1 MRKKLVL
8 IFFMFFTFSKIYAQN
23 AGNHKNSF
31 HSQIF
36 GIQGGLTLLEN
47 PFVLYPIIN
56 LSYSRTFMGEE
67 RHQLALLPQFGAI
80 FLPDIETKFLISTSL
95 QYKYISRKRFEASA
109 FLGINYQLR
118 KLDYDRYQFENN
130 VLVNKGSLLHQV
142 GPTTGI
148 NIGYKII
155 KKENFSLSPFIGISF
170 IKLDKDYQSDSFTGY
185 KPNFVFGININ
196 K

>member
-1 MRKKLVL
+1 MIKKLVL
-8 IFFMFFTFSKIYAQN
+8 IFFMFFTFSKSYAQN
-23 AGNHKNSF
+23 AGNYKNTF
-31 HSQIF
+31 HSQSF
-36 GIQGGLTLLEN
+36 GIQGGLSLLEN

-67 RHQLALLPQFGAI
+67 RHQLALLPQVGAI
-80 FLPDIETKFLISTSL
+80 ILPDIETKFLFSTSI

-118 KLDYDRYQFENN
+118 KLNYDRYQFENN
-130 VLVNKGSLLHQV
+130 MLVNKGSVLHQV

-155 KKENFSLSPFIGISF
+155 KKENYSVSPFIGISLT
-170 IKLDKDYQSDSFTGY
+170 KLNKDYQSEAFTGY
-185 KPNFVFGININ
+185 KPSVVFGININ

>member
-1 MRKKLVL
+1 MTKKLML
-8 IFFMFFTFSKIYAQN
+8 IFFMFFLFTKIYAQN
-23 AGNHKNSF
+23 TGNYKNSF
-31 HSQIF
+31 HSQSF

-56 LSYSRTFMGEE
+56 LSYSRTFLGEE
-67 RHQLALLPQFGAI
+67 RHQLAVLPQVGAILLPG
-80 FLPDIETKFLISTSL
+80 IETKFLISTSL

-130 VLVNKGSLLHQV
+130 MLVNKGSVLHQV

-155 KKENFSLSPFIGISF
+155 KKENYSVSPFIGISLT
-170 IKLDKDYQSDSFTGY
+170 KLNKDYQSEAFNGY
-185 KPNFVFGININ
+185 KPSVVFGININ

>member
-1 MRKKLVL
+1 MIRKLVL
-8 IFFMFFTFSKIYAQN
+8 IFFMFFTFPKIYAQN
-23 AGNHKNSF
+23 AGNYRNSF
-31 HSQIF
+31 HCQSF
-36 GIQGGLTLLEN
+36 GLQGGLTLLEN

-56 LSYSRTFMGEE
+56 LSYSRTFLGEE
-67 RHQLALLPQFGAI
+67 RHQLAVLPQVGAI
-80 FLPDIETKFLISTSL
+80 ILPDIETKFLISTSL

-130 VLVNKGSLLHQV
+130 MLVNKGSLLHQV
-142 GPTTGI
+142 GPKVGI

-155 KKENFSLSPFIGISF
+155 KKENYSVSPFIGISLT
-170 IKLDKDYQSDSFTGY
+170 KLNKDYQSEAFTGY
-185 KPNFVFGININ
+185 KPSVVFGININ

>member
-1 MRKKLVL
+1 MTNKLVL
-8 IFFMFFTFSKIYAQN
+8 IFFMFFIFSKIYAQN
-23 AGNHKNSF
+23 AGSYKNAFHCQSF
-31 HSQIF
+31 
-36 GIQGGLTLLEN
+36 GLQGGLTLLEN

-67 RHQLALLPQFGAI
+67 RHQLAILPQVGAILLPG
-80 FLPDIETKFLISTSL
+80 IETKFLISTSL
-95 QYKYISRKRFEASA
+95 QYKYISRKRFEASV

-130 VLVNKGSLLHQV
+130 MLVNQGSILHQV

-155 KKENFSLSPFIGISF
+155 KKENYSVSPFIGISLT
-170 IKLDKDYQSDSFTGY
+170 KLNKDYQSEAFTGY
-185 KPNFVFGININ
+185 KPSFVFGININ

>member
-1 MRKKLVL
+1 MTNKLVI
-8 IFFMFFTFSKIYAQN
+8 IFFMFFAFPKIYAQN
-23 AGNHKNSF
+23 SRNYNDSF
-31 HSQIF
+31 QSQSF
-36 GIQGGLTLLEN
+36 GLQGGLTLLEN

-67 RHQLALLPQFGAI
+67 RHQLAVLPQVGAILLPG
-80 FLPDIETKFLISTSL
+80 IETKFLISTSL
-95 QYKYISRKRFEASA
+95 QYKYISRKRFEASL

-118 KLDYDRYQFENN
+118 KLDYDRYQFEDNM
-130 VLVNKGSLLHQV
+130 LVNKGSVLHQV

-155 KKENFSLSPFIGISF
+155 KTENFSVSPFLGISLT
-170 IKLDKDYQSDSFTGY
+170 KLDKGYQSAVFTGY
-185 KPNFVFGININ
+185 RPSFVFGININ

>member
-1 MRKKLVL
+1 MTKKLVL

-23 AGNHKNSF
+23 AGNYKNAF
-31 HSQIF
+31 HSQSF
-36 GIQGGLTLLEN
+36 GLQGGLSLLEN

-67 RHQLALLPQFGAI
+67 RHQLALLPQVGAI
-80 FLPDIETKFLISTSL
+80 ILPGIETKFLISTSL

-155 KKENFSLSPFIGISF
+155 KKENYSVSPFIGISLT
-170 IKLDKDYQSDSFTGY
+170 KLNKDYQSEIFTGY
-185 KPNFVFGININ
+185 KPSVVFGININ

>member
-1 MRKKLVL
+1 MIKKIVL
-8 IFFMFFTFSKIYAQN
+8 IFLIFFTFSKIYAQN
-23 AGNHKNSF
+23 AGNYRNPF
-31 HSQIF
+31 HSQSF

-67 RHQLALLPQFGAI
+67 RHQLALLPQVGAI
-80 FLPDIETKFLISTSL
+80 LLPGIETKFLISTSL

-118 KLDYDRYQFENN
+118 KLDYDRYQFEDNM
-130 VLVNKGSLLHQV
+130 LVNKGSVLHQV

-148 NIGYKII
+148 DIGYKII
-155 KKENFSLSPFIGISF
+155 KKENFSVSPFLGISLT
-170 IKLDKDYQSDSFTGY
+170 KLDKDYQSAVFTGY
-185 KPNFVFGININ
+185 RPSFVFGVNIN

>member
-1 MRKKLVL
+1 MTKKLVL
-8 IFFMFFTFSKIYAQN
+8 IFFIFLTFCQSYAQN
-23 AGNHKNSF
+23 RRNYDDTF
-31 HSQIF
+31 HSQSF

-67 RHQLALLPQFGAI
+67 RHQLALLPQVGAI
-80 FLPDIETKFLISTSL
+80 ILPTIETKFLFSTSL

-155 KKENFSLSPFIGISF
+155 KKENYSVSPFVGISLT
-170 IKLDKDYQSDSFTGY
+170 KLNKDYQSEAFTGY
-185 KPNFVFGININ
+185 KPSVVFGININ

>member
-1 MRKKLVL
+1 MIKKLIPIV
-8 IFFMFFTFSKIYAQN
+8 FMLFVFSKSYAQN
-23 AGNHKNSF
+23 VRNLNDSF
-31 HSQIF
+31 HSQSF
-36 GIQGGLTLLEN
+36 GILGGLTLLEN

-56 LSYSRTFMGEE
+56 LSYSRTFLGEE
-67 RHQLALLPQFGAI
+67 RHQLAVLPQVGAILLPG
-80 FLPDIETKFLISTSL
+80 IETKFLISTSL

-130 VLVNKGSLLHQV
+130 MLVNKGSILHQV

-155 KKENFSLSPFIGISF
+155 KKENYSVSPFIGISLT
-170 IKLDKDYQSDSFTGY
+170 KLDKDYQSAVFTGY
-185 KPNFVFGININ
+185 RPSFVFGININ